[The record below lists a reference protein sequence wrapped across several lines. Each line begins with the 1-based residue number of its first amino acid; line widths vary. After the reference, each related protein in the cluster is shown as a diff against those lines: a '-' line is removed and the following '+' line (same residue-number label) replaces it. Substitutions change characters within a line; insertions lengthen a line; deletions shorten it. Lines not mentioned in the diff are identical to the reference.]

1 MSYRLMALWRYTSQH
16 PLTVLL
22 WSLAVLLPI
31 GWAVTAVPAVVGV
44 V

>member
-1 MSYRLMALWRYTSQH
+1 MPYYHFSQAFRYTSQH

-31 GWAVTAVPAVVGV
+31 GWAVTAVPGLVA
-44 V
+44 